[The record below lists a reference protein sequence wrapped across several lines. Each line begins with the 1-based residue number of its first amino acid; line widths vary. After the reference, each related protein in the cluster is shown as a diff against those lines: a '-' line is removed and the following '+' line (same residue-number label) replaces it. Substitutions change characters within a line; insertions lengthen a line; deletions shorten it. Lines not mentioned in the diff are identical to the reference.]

1 MHRKDR
7 RDSWLIVRI
16 PFVSGDKRSGK
27 AELQTLKFMHIR
39 KLQLV
44 ARFVFPTVIALN
56 FSFFSRIQLWL
67 QMNHACGSTLC
78 RYPFFPLPFRSIFY
92 LYIYHFSSSPTLCS
106 QITFL
111 LVSLIFKNH
120 FFNVFLKIL
129 ILLTV
134 VKTDGKITRVP
145 FLFQNLIFY
154 INLSLELR
162 TFVTEL
168 SSPKNERR
176 GCTLFPQ
183 DEKRGYVSC
192 SVDTKRI
199 VPSRDS
205 RKLVV
210 MTTKIRKEQVIFT
223 RQLSPNPRP
232 LSPFIFQAFVVHDR
246 KNCISLPSRSIVSLT
261 CFSRPIY
268 SRQAFSSDREN

>member
-39 KLQLV
+39 KLHLV
-44 ARFVFPTVIALN
+44 ARFVFSTVIALN

-145 FLFQNLIFY
+145 FLFLIF
-154 INLSLELR
+154 
-162 TFVTEL
+162 
-168 SSPKNERR
+168 
-176 GCTLFPQ
+176 
-183 DEKRGYVSC
+183 
-192 SVDTKRI
+192 
-199 VPSRDS
+199 
-205 RKLVV
+205 
-210 MTTKIRKEQVIFT
+210 
-223 RQLSPNPRP
+223 
-232 LSPFIFQAFVVHDR
+232 
-246 KNCISLPSRSIVSLT
+246 
-261 CFSRPIY
+261 
-268 SRQAFSSDREN
+268 